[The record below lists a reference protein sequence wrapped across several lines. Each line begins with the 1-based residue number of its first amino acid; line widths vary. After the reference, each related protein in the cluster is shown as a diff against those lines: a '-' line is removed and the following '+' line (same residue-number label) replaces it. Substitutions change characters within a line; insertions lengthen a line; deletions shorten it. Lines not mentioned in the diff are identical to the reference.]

1 MINKNNVHLLRFIN
15 IILLAVTIIFQYN
28 CNFSLKISSANPMLP
43 ICLLVAICM
52 FCSELTAALSGLI
65 VGVFIDSTAA
75 TIQGFNAIMFLII
88 GLATS
93 LIVKHLFNNNVFS
106 SIALCAIACTIYL
119 IVRWLTGFAFSLSF
133 TENITYLIRFAFP
146 SVLYS
151 AIFTLPFYFIEKY
164 LYQKLYK

>member
-52 FCSELTAALSGLI
+52 FCSELTAALSGLV

-93 LIVKHLFNNNVFS
+93 LIVKHLFNNIKRTMFHVKPRLFY
-106 SIALCAIACTIYL
+106 CVYKFVWAIHC
-119 IVRWLTGFAFSLSF
+119 F
-133 TENITYLIRFAFP
+133 TWNIG
-146 SVLYS
+146 
-151 AIFTLPFYFIEKY
+151 K
-164 LYQKLYK
+164 